1 MAIEEVQQEQDSV
14 KPEYPIE
21 YQIFALSLRQ
31 KGAIELFDSALPEDI
46 VGTIHGQ
53 SGINEFYRAVL
64 GYYHTTKLDV
74 VDPISFRVWLESES
88 DIYSALGG
96 ASGVETMMDI
106 YATIDLS
113 TPESV
118 IKIVKHKANKRKQL
132 DALQELQMLLTQK
145 GEKSDKDITRITQIT
160 SDIKDL
166 ENDLNYN
173 PLDNV
178 TTANDIS
185 RRAEALL
192 EIPNF
197 LPTQYKALN
206 RAMGYT
212 DNGGFFKGAVHAI
225 IAASG
230 KGKSTFAK
238 CLVNHWADTGYRVL
252 YVNFEEAISHWER
265 VLMTQIIG
273 KNVYA
278 ESRDWTQEEKAKN
291 IGIFKDKLDEWGDRF
306 MVRHDP
312 DTPYFEDLERWLRDI
327 MGNADR
333 IPDVIVIDTIQS
345 MFTKGGK
352 GKPRW
357 GEFEEMMVRLE
368 KLARD
373 MNCVLII
380 TAQENSNRMKEKREV
395 VQQSDTGGS
404 LAIQQKCAVTIFITE
419 KKLISGDDS
428 EDDNIMQLQIPKN
441 RITGSTFVYDSP
453 LVRYVDHKKTYED
466 YEPITKES
474 YNKPSDDEEI
484 DYMIKSMN
492 VV

>member
-1 MAIEEVQQEQDSV
+1 MIHDDNTEEVV
-14 KPEYPIE
+14 KEFPVE

-31 KGAIELFDSALPEDI
+31 EGAVSYFDTNLPEDI

-53 SGINEFYRAVL
+53 TGINEFYRAII
-64 GYYHTTKLDV
+64 GYHHATKLDV
-74 VDPISFRVWLESES
+74 VDHIAFKVWLESET

-96 ASGVETMMDI
+96 TSGVDTMMEI
-106 YATIDLS
+106 LMSMNLS
-113 TPESV
+113 TPDS
-118 IKIVKHKANKRKQL
+118 ITKIVKHKANKRKQL
-132 DALQELQMLLTQK
+132 DYLQELQILITQK
-145 GEKSDKDITRITQIT
+145 GEKTTKDLARIAQIT
-160 SDIKDL
+160 SEIKDL
-166 ENDLNYN
+166 EGELNYN
-173 PLDNV
+173 PLDSV
-178 TTANDIS
+178 STANDIAK
-185 RRAEALL
+185 RAEDLL

-197 LPTQYKALN
+197 LPTQYKSLN

-212 DNGGFFKGAVHAI
+212 DDGGFFKGAVHAI
-225 IAASG
+225 IAPSG

-238 CLVNHWADTGYRVL
+238 CLVNNWADQGYRVL
-252 YVNFEEAISHWER
+252 FVNFEEAISHWER

-273 KNVYA
+273 KNVYK
-278 ESRDWTQEEKAKN
+278 ESINWTPEQKEHNLK
-291 IGIFKDKLDEWGDRF
+291 IFKDKLEEWGDRF

-312 DTPYFEDLERWLRDI
+312 ETPYFEDLERWLRDI
-327 MGNADR
+327 TGNNER
-333 IPDVIVIDTIQS
+333 LPDVVVIDTIQS
-345 MFTKGGK
+345 MFTRGGK

-419 KKLISGDDS
+419 KKLMSGDDS

-453 LVRYVDHKKTYED
+453 LVRYVDEKKTYEEYEAITEKD
-466 YEPITKES
+466 Y
-474 YNKPSDDEEI
+474 NRDVDFDVDDLVEKMKVI
-484 DYMIKSMN
+484 
-492 VV
+492 

>member
-1 MAIEEVQQEQDSV
+1 MTEIEQSDSLTD
-14 KPEYPIE
+14 KELPLE
-21 YQIFALSLRQ
+21 YQIFALSLRE
-31 KGAIELFDSALPEDI
+31 KGAIEYFDAFLPEDI
-46 VGTIHGQ
+46 VGSIHGQ
-53 SGINEFYRAVL
+53 TGINEFYRAIL
-64 GYYHTTKLDV
+64 AYRHATKLDI
-74 VDPISFRVWLESES
+74 VDPVAFRVWLNSET

-96 ASGVETMMDI
+96 MSGVDTMMDI
-106 YATIDLS
+106 LATITLS

-118 IKIVKHKANKRKQL
+118 TKIIKHKANKRKQL
-132 DALQELQMLLTQK
+132 DYLQELQILITQK
-145 GEKSDKDITRITQIT
+145 GEKDPKDLARISLIT
-160 SDIKDL
+160 SEIKDL
-166 ENDLNYN
+166 ENELNYN

-185 RRAEALL
+185 KRAEDLL
-192 EIPNF
+192 EIPDF
-197 LPTQYKALN
+197 LPTQYKSLN

-212 DNGGFFKGAVHAI
+212 DEGGFFKGAVHAI
-225 IAASG
+225 IAPSG

-238 CLVNHWADTGYRVL
+238 CLVNNWADCGYKVL
-252 YVNFEEAISHWER
+252 YVNFEEAVSHWER

-278 ESRDWTQEEKAKN
+278 ESAKWTESEKEKY
-291 IGIFKDKLDEWGDRF
+291 ISLFREKLNKWGDKF

-312 DTPYFEDLERWLRDI
+312 ETPYFEDLERWLRDI
-327 MGNADR
+327 TGDSERM
-333 IPDVIVIDTIQS
+333 PDVVVIDTIQS
-345 MFTKGGK
+345 MFTRGGK
-352 GKPRW
+352 SKPRW

-428 EDDNIMQLQIPKN
+428 EDENIMQLQIPKN

-453 LVRYVDHKKTYED
+453 LVKYVDEKKTYEEYEAITQKD
-466 YEPITKES
+466 YEQD
-474 YNKPSDDEEI
+474 SDFDFRDLAERMAI
-484 DYMIKSMN
+484 I
-492 VV
+492 

>member
-1 MAIEEVQQEQDSV
+1 MIHDDNTEEVV
-14 KPEYPIE
+14 KEFPVE

-31 KGAIELFDSALPEDI
+31 EGAVAYFDTNLPEDI

-53 SGINEFYRAVL
+53 TGINEFYRAII
-64 GYYHTTKLDV
+64 GYHHATKLDV
-74 VDPISFRVWLESES
+74 VDHIAFKVWLESET

-96 ASGVETMMDI
+96 TSGVDTMMEI
-106 YATIDLS
+106 LMSMNLS
-113 TPESV
+113 TPDS
-118 IKIVKHKANKRKQL
+118 ITKIVKHKANKRKQL
-132 DALQELQMLLTQK
+132 DYLQELQILITQK
-145 GEKSDKDITRITQIT
+145 GEKTTKDLARIAQIT
-160 SDIKDL
+160 SEIKDL
-166 ENDLNYN
+166 EGELNYN
-173 PLDNV
+173 PLDSV
-178 TTANDIS
+178 STANDIAK
-185 RRAEALL
+185 RAEDLL

-197 LPTQYKALN
+197 LPTQYKSLN

-212 DNGGFFKGAVHAI
+212 DDGGFFKGAVHAI
-225 IAASG
+225 IAPSG

-238 CLVNHWADTGYRVL
+238 CLVNNWADQGYRVL
-252 YVNFEEAISHWER
+252 FVNFEEAISHWER

-273 KNVYA
+273 KNVYK
-278 ESRDWTQEEKAKN
+278 ESINWTPEQKEHNLK
-291 IGIFKDKLDEWGDRF
+291 IFKDKLEEWGDRF

-312 DTPYFEDLERWLRDI
+312 ETPYFEDLERWLRDI
-327 MGNADR
+327 TGNNER
-333 IPDVIVIDTIQS
+333 LPDVVVIDTIQS
-345 MFTKGGK
+345 MFTRGGK

-419 KKLISGDDS
+419 KKLMSGDDS

-453 LVRYVDHKKTYED
+453 LVRYVDEKKTYEEYEAITEKD
-466 YEPITKES
+466 Y
-474 YNKPSDDEEI
+474 NRDVDFDVDDLVEKMKVI
-484 DYMIKSMN
+484 
-492 VV
+492 